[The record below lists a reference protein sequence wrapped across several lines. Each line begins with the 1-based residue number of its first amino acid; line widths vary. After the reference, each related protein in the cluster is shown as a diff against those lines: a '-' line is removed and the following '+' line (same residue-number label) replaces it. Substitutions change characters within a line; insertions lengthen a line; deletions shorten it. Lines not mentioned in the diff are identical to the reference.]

1 MHLGIMNCQREK
13 ELQVGA
19 WKRMGNVGTHLL
31 ETFLFVSLR
40 VKISTPGESSGFVHS
55 SAVERD

>member
-1 MHLGIMNCQREK
+1 MNCQREK